1 MTFFFL
7 ADCSSEEEKN
17 QSLKQQQFQVSE
29 DLAHVLWNIMTTYE
43 GEYNF
48 NELLVNLRNLS
59 VGKLKPKPLNDCYV
73 SLMESLEKKAEE
85 RELLNLQAANS
96 YLRKISNM
104 NGIYEVVKDRLYYRV
119 VGLGEGGEIKSV
131 NNTPLIAF
139 REKTLTGEVLSENI
153 SGIRIPLSEMIP
165 GLRRGLEG
173 MNVGEKREIYIHPD
187 LAYREFPKPE
197 PYSLIIVEI
206 TVISP

>member
-1 MTFFFL
+1 
-7 ADCSSEEEKN
+7 
-17 QSLKQQQFQVSE
+17 
-29 DLAHVLWNIMTTYE
+29 MTTYE

-48 NELLVNLRNLS
+48 DELSDNLQKLS
-59 VGKLKPKPLNDCYV
+59 TGKLKPKPLNDCYA
-73 SLMESLEKKAEE
+73 SLTESLEKKAEE
-85 RELLNLQAANS
+85 KELLNLQAANS

-119 VGLGEGGEIKSV
+119 LSLGKGEEIKSV
-131 NNTPLIAF
+131 NNTPLVAF
-139 REKTLTGEVLSENI
+139 REKTLTGEVLSENV
-153 SGIRIPLSEMIP
+153 SGIRIPFSEMIP

-197 PYSLIIVEI
+197 PYSLIIIEI